1 MILTIDSGNTNV
13 VFAVFDDGR
22 LRASWRAAN
31 DTRRTADEFGI
42 WLSQLMTL
50 EGLRREDVTGAIIAS
65 VVPAIVYSL
74 KSLCIRYF
82 KVEPMVLGD
91 PGVDSGIKL
100 LLDTP
105 EEAGADRI
113 ANAVAAYQTY
123 GGPLIVLDFGTA
135 TTFDVVTENGDF
147 AGGCIA
153 PGINLSLEAL
163 HMAAAKLPRVAIEP
177 PPKVIATS
185 TTTAIKSGVFWGY
198 VGLIEGIVHRIR
210 AEYGAEMKVIATGG
224 LAPLFHR
231 HAEIIEHLD
240 PDLTLRGLED
250 IYHRNA
256 GRRV

>member
-1 MILTIDSGNTNV
+1 MLLTIDSGNTNV
-13 VFAVFDDGR
+13 VFAVFDDGGK

-50 EGLRREDVTGAIIAS
+50 EGIKREEITGAIIAS

-74 KSLCIRYF
+74 RSLCVRYF
-82 KVEPMVLGD
+82 KVEPLVLGAPNVD
-91 PGVDSGIKL
+91 PGLKV
-100 LLDTP
+100 LLDNP

-113 ANAVAAYQTY
+113 ANTVAAFATY

-135 TTFDVVTENGDF
+135 TTFDVVDGEGNF

-177 PPKVIATS
+177 PAKVIGSNTVG
-185 TTTAIKSGVFWGY
+185 AIKSGVFWGY
-198 VGLIEGIVHRIR
+198 VGLIEGIVKRI
-210 AEYGAEMKVIATGG
+210 EIEFGQPMKVVATGG
-224 LAPLFHR
+224 LAALFNR
-231 HAEIIEHLD
+231 HTNLIQHLD
-240 PDLTLRGLED
+240 PDLTLRGLWQ
-250 IYHRNA
+250 IYERNT
-256 GRRV
+256 RS